1 MEMSFLKVLLESEIW
16 IVFKSFIRKYFFL
29 TFSSLCT
36 ILIFSFFMVHIF
48 FGDRSL
54 WKVFELNRYIAVKN
68 KELDDLLVNK
78 NKISSEIDLLRLSN
92 LDSDIISEISQKML
106 GLIHTDQILIKIPK

>member
-1 MEMSFLKVLLESEIW
+1 MLKSW
-16 IVFKSFIRKYFFL
+16 IRKYFFL
-29 TFSSLCT
+29 TFSSLFT
-36 ILIFSFFMVHIF
+36 LLIFSFFMTHIF

-54 WKVFELNRYIAVKN
+54 WKVFELNRDISVAN

-78 NKISSEIDLLRLSN
+78 NIISSEIDLLRLSN

>member
-1 MEMSFLKVLLESEIW
+1 MLKSW
-16 IVFKSFIRKYFFL
+16 IRKYFFL
-29 TFSSLCT
+29 TFSSLFT
-36 ILIFSFFMVHIF
+36 LLIFSFFMVHIF

-54 WKVFELNRYIAVKN
+54 WKVFELNKDISVAN
-68 KELDDLLVNK
+68 KKLDDLLVNK

>member
-1 MEMSFLKVLLESEIW
+1 M
-16 IVFKSFIRKYFFL
+16 FKSFIRKYFFL

-36 ILIFSFFMVHIF
+36 LLIFSFFMIHIF

-54 WKVFELNRYIAVKN
+54 WKVFELNNDILVAN
-68 KELDDLLVNK
+68 KELVELLVDK
-78 NKISSEIDLLRLSN
+78 SKIYSEIDSLRN
-92 LDSDIISEISQKML
+92 NKLDSDTISEISQKML

>member
-1 MEMSFLKVLLESEIW
+1 
-16 IVFKSFIRKYFFL
+16 
-29 TFSSLCT
+29 
-36 ILIFSFFMVHIF
+36 MVHIF

-54 WKVFELNRYIAVKN
+54 WKIFELNNDIAIAN

-92 LDSDIISEISQKML
+92 LDSDIISEISQKMVL
-106 GLIHTDQILIKIPK
+106 SSLIKLLLKSQNKIIYN

>member
-1 MEMSFLKVLLESEIW
+1 MEMNFLKVLLESEIW
-16 IVFKSFIRKYFFL
+16 LVFKSFIRKYFFL

-54 WKVFELNRYIAVKN
+54 WKIFELNNDIAIAN
-68 KELDDLLVNK
+68 KELIELHDNRDN
-78 NKISSEIDLLRLSN
+78 ISSEIDLLRSGK

>member
-1 MEMSFLKVLLESEIW
+1 MEMNFLKVLLGSEIW
-16 IVFKSFIRKYFFL
+16 IMYKSFIRKYFFL

-36 ILIFSFFMVHIF
+36 LLIFSFFTIHIF

-54 WKVFELNRYIAVKN
+54 WKIFELNNDISIAN
-68 KELDDLLVNK
+68 KELVELLDNR
-78 NKISSEIDLLRLSN
+78 NKISSEINLLRSSK
-92 LDSDIISEISQKML
+92 LDSDLISEISQKML

>member
-1 MEMSFLKVLLESEIW
+1 ML
-16 IVFKSFIRKYFFL
+16 KSFIRKYFFP

-36 ILIFSFFMVHIF
+36 ILVFSFFMIHIF

-54 WKVFELNRYIAVKN
+54 WNIFELNNDIAIAN
-68 KELDDLLVNK
+68 KELVELLDNR
-78 NKISSEIDLLRLSN
+78 NIISSEVDLLRSGK

>member
-1 MEMSFLKVLLESEIW
+1 M
-16 IVFKSFIRKYFFL
+16 FKSWIRKYFFL
-29 TFSSLCT
+29 TFSSLFT
-36 ILIFSFFMVHIF
+36 LLIFSFFMVHIF

-54 WKVFELNRYIAVKN
+54 WKVFELNRDISVSN
-68 KELDDLLVNK
+68 KELNDLLINK
-78 NKISSEIDLLRLSN
+78 NKISSEIDLLNLSN

>member
-1 MEMSFLKVLLESEIW
+1 M
-16 IVFKSFIRKYFFL
+16 FKSWIRKYFFL
-29 TFSSLCT
+29 TFSSLFT
-36 ILIFSFFMVHIF
+36 LLIFSFFMVHIF

-54 WKVFELNRYIAVKN
+54 WKIFELNKDISVAN

-78 NKISSEIDLLRLSN
+78 NKISSEIDLFRLSN

-106 GLIHTDQILIKIPK
+106 GLIHTDQIVIKIPK